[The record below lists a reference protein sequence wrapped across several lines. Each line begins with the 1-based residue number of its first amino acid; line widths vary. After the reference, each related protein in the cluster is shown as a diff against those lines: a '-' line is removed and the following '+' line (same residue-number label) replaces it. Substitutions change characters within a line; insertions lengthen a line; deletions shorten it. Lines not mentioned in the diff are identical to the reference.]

1 MVSTRRSGS
10 ISNNNSNNNK
20 RSSSSEQKPPSPK
33 RQKADNGGA
42 SEKSTP
48 QEPSQPAVVENS
60 KELSSPTAVDPPE
73 NAAASCPRKDG
84 SGEGEVVSAGKAE
97 AAPAAS
103 VVTPIAQG
111 KLFSCWL
118 RLRLCI
124 GCYEASVPVLPE
136 KPRSSFSSW
145 KQQNQSCETATPWCR
160 LLAQTSLNQT
170 MTVYTTNFLV
180 GSSKNANLL
189 IKDISAILCIIKLNE
204 REDSSVAVL
213 ESKGSKGSVH
223 VNGKTIKKG
232 TTCVLNSGDEVV
244 FGPLG
249 NHAYIFQQLPCDVLL
264 KTHTSVRGGDLKMLH
279 IERRA
284 GDPSAIAGASI
295 LASLSNLRPD
305 LSRLK
310 PASQTAP
317 KPYPGTELRH
327 PNHDDEVDGLEVTS
341 ATNTANDSA
350 SEIGATSK
358 ITPLGSSLDP
368 SITETGNALET
379 REWTRDPLPPSAPGM
394 SVRSAMLKEEILAGI
409 IDGREV
415 EVSFDDFPYYLS
427 ENTKN
432 VLIAASYIHLKHR
445 DQVKYA
451 SELPTVNPRI
461 LLSGP
466 AGSEIYQE
474 MLAKALARYYGAK
487 LLIFDSH
494 SFLGGLSLKAEL
506 LKEGSTSNVPKQSPG
521 AATLLTG
528 TASTSS
534 ELDVPGN
541 ENASS
546 LPLEPQQ
553 KMEIDFVPPAAG
565 TSKSPTFKLGDR
577 VKFIGPASGVIYSS
591 SSTSRGPTS
600 GARGRVLLPFED
612 NSLSKIGVKFDKL
625 IPDGVDFGGLCDGG
639 YGYFCSANEIRLDS
653 TGVEDLDKLLIST
666 LFEVVSSESRNLPF
680 ILFMKDA
687 EKSIVG
693 SSESYSTFKTRLEKL
708 PDNVV
713 VIGSHTHTD
722 NRKEKKAH
730 RERERERL
738 CGGVFCNFGRL
749 QYVLAVYL
757 STCLFRMLPDSIW
770 RCTKVLLLI
779 ILFHLLFLQS
789 HPGGLLFTKFGS
801 NQTALLDLAFPDSF
815 GRLHERGKEVPKA
828 TKLLTRLF
836 PNKVTIHMP
845 QDEGLLASWKQQL
858 DRDAE
863 TLKMKGNLNNLRN
876 ILNRTGLECDGL
888 DTLCIKDQLL
898 TNEGAEKVVGWALS
912 HHLMQHAQ
920 ADPDARLVL
929 SNERYLKLPFSYLFL
944 LFFVAEY
951 VIVDLVTLP
960 SRSIQYGIEI
970 LQAIQNESKSL
981 KKSLKDVVTENEFE
995 KRLLADVIPPSDI
1008 GVTFDDIGAL
1018 EKVKDT
1024 LKELVM
1030 LPLQRPELFCKGQLT
1045 KPFRL
1050 NEAPDIWVHIALRA
1064 YRLWCL
1070 KQLRSDIV
1078 VFHIQPCKGILL
1090 FGPPGTG
1097 KTMLAKAVATEA
1109 GANFI
1114 NISMSSITSKWFGEG
1129 EKYVKAVFTLASKIS
1144 PSVVFVDEVDSMLGR
1159 RENPGEHEAMR
1170 KMKNEFMVNW
1180 DGLRTKD
1187 TERVLV
1193 LAATNRPFDLDE
1205 AVIRR
1210 LPRRLM
1216 VNLPDAPNRAKI
1228 LKVILAKED
1237 LSPDIDLDAVASMT
1251 EGEII
1256 EKEKKEHAAAI
1267 AEGKPTPALSE
1278 SSDIRPLNLEDF
1290 KFAHEQVC
1298 ASVSSESVN
1307 MNELVQWNELYGEG
1321 GSRRKKA
1328 LSYFM

>member
-10 ISNNNSNNNK
+10 ISTNNK

-33 RQKADNGGA
+33 RQKVDNGGA
-42 SEKSTP
+42 SEKSMP
-48 QEPSQPAVVENS
+48 PEPSQPPVVENL
-60 KELSSPTAVDPPE
+60 KELSSPAEADSPE
-73 NAAASCPRKDG
+73 NAAASCRR
-84 SGEGEVVSAGKAE
+84 SGEGEVVSAGKVE

-111 KLFSCWL
+111 
-118 RLRLCI
+118 
-124 GCYEASVPVLPE
+124 AVPVLAE
-136 KPRSSFSSW
+136 KPRAFSSW
-145 KQQNQSCETATPWCR
+145 KQQNKKCETATPWCR

-170 MTVYTTNFLV
+170 MTVCTTSFSV
-180 GSSKNANLL
+180 GSSKIANLL
-189 IKDISAILCIIKLNE
+189 VKDISAVLCSIKLDE
-204 REDSSVAVL
+204 REGSSVAVL

-223 VNGKTIKKG
+223 VNGKIIKKG
-232 TTCVLNSGDEVV
+232 TSCVLNSGDEVV
-244 FGPLG
+244 FGSHG
-249 NHAYIFQQLPCDVLL
+249 NHAYIFQQLPNDVLL
-264 KTHTSVRGGDLKMLH
+264 KSHTSVRGGDLKMLH

-284 GDPSAIAGASI
+284 GDESAVAGASI

-310 PASQTAP
+310 PVVQTAP
-317 KPYPGTELRH
+317 KTYLGTEIRH
-327 PNHDDEVDGLEVTS
+327 PNHDNDEIDGLEVNS
-341 ATNTANDSA
+341 ATNTGKDSA
-350 SEIGATSK
+350 AEIGATSK
-358 ITPLGSSLDP
+358 ITPLGSRLEP
-368 SITETGNALET
+368 SINETGNTLET
-379 REWTRDPLPPSAPGM
+379 KRNRDSRPASAPGM
-394 SVRSAMLKEEILAGI
+394 PARSAMLKEEILAGI

-415 EVSFDDFPYYLS
+415 DVSFDEFPYYLS

-432 VLIAASYIHLKHR
+432 VLIAASYIHLKHK

-466 AGSEIYQE
+466 SSSEIYQE
-474 MLAKALARYYGAK
+474 MLAKALAHYYGAK

-494 SFLGGLSLKAEL
+494 SFLGGSSSKAEL
-506 LKEGSTSNVPKQSPG
+506 LKEGSTSNVSKRSPG
-521 AATLLTG
+521 ATTLLTG
-528 TASTSS
+528 TASTPS
-534 ELDVPGN
+534 ELGVTGN
-541 ENASS
+541 ENVPSS
-546 LPLEPQQ
+546 FPLDPQQ
-553 KMEIDFVPPAAG
+553 KMEVDFVPPTAG
-565 TSKSPTFKLGDR
+565 TSKFKLGDR
-577 VKFIGPASGVIYSS
+577 VKFIGSASGGSIYPS

-600 GARGRVLLPFED
+600 GARGRILLPFED
-612 NSLSKIGVKFDKL
+612 NSLSKVGVKFDKP
-625 IPDGVDFGGLCDGG
+625 ISDGVDLGGLCDGG

-653 TGVEDLDKLLIST
+653 TGVQDLDKLLIST
-666 LFEVVSSESRNLPF
+666 LFEVVSSESRNIPF

-693 SSESYSTFKTRLEKL
+693 SSESYSTFKDWLEKL

-713 VIGSHTHTD
+713 VIGSQTHTD
-722 NRKEKKAH
+722 SRKEK
-730 RERERERL
+730 
-738 CGGVFCNFGRL
+738 
-749 QYVLAVYL
+749 
-757 STCLFRMLPDSIW
+757 
-770 RCTKVLLLI
+770 
-779 ILFHLLFLQS
+779 S

-801 NQTALLDLAFPDSF
+801 NQTALLDFNLPDI

-845 QDEGLLASWKQQL
+845 RDENLLASWKQHL

-876 ILNRTGLECDGL
+876 VLNRTGLECDGL
-888 DTLCIKDQLL
+888 ETLCIKDQLL
-898 TNEGAEKVVGWALS
+898 TNEGAEKIVGWALS

-929 SNERYLKLPFSYLFL
+929 SNE
-944 LFFVAEY
+944 
-951 VIVDLVTLP
+951 
-960 SRSIQYGIEI
+960 SIQYGIEI

-1045 KPFRL
+1045 K
-1050 NEAPDIWVHIALRA
+1050 
-1064 YRLWCL
+1064 
-1070 KQLRSDIV
+1070 
-1078 VFHIQPCKGILL
+1078 PCKGILL

-1237 LSPDIDLDAVASMT
+1237 LSPDIDLDAVANMT
-1251 EGEII
+1251 EGYSGSDLKNLCVTAAHRPIREII

-1267 AEGKPTPALSE
+1267 ADGKPAPALSE
-1278 SSDIRPLNLEDF
+1278 SSDIRPLNLDDF